1 MFSAGTFRLPV
12 RIGTAKAVRAADRA
26 ADLRT
31 VENLPET
38 RRVSGLTVSHR
49 AKPGGGRGILPG
61 TSSAGSGLVLRA
73 VLPGACS
80 PCRTGEPRA
89 RGKPL
94 ATLKYD
100 LRWVAIDG
108 QIDIVTRLEIME
120 ITG

>member
-1 MFSAGTFRLPV
+1 MPV

-26 ADLRT
+26 AALRT

-38 RRVSGLTVSHR
+38 RWVSGLTVSHR
-49 AKPGGGRGILPG
+49 AKPGGGGEGDPTG
-61 TSSAGSGLVLRA
+61 TSSAGSWLVLRA
-73 VLPGACS
+73 VLPGACG

-108 QIDIVTRLEIME
+108 QIDIVTRLEI
-120 ITG
+120 TG

>member
-1 MFSAGTFRLPV
+1 MVSAGTFRLPV
-12 RIGTAKAVRAADRA
+12 RIGTANAVRAADRA

-31 VENLPET
+31 MENLPET
-38 RRVSGLTVSHR
+38 RWVSGLTVSHR
-49 AKPGGGRGILPG
+49 AKPGGGNLAG
-61 TSSAGSGLVLRA
+61 TSSADSGLVLRA
-73 VLPGACS
+73 VLPGACG

-100 LRWVAIDG
+100 LRRVAIDG
-108 QIDIVTRLEIME
+108 QTDIATRLEIVE